1 MRKAETERIY
11 LVNKFAKLA
20 GRVKNDIAYSI
31 PYSGK
36 TDAVAPHDNNQ
47 PVLLDTAIGSQ
58 NTGDQIIM
66 GFVNEH
72 LSKFMDTENAIR
84 IPTHVMDPD
93 VYTPDVLNRAKIL
106 CGTNALFSDFDLHPS
121 ISLPASPRWY
131 SHQVVLMAVGMR
143 STKRAPHFD
152 FLTAKILQNLLS
164 PDYLHSVRD
173 EHTRTELAR
182 IGIDNVINTA
192 CVTMWNLTEKFCEDI
207 PVSKAENVLTTITDY
222 DFDPVNDEYMLQT
235 LGHNYRHVYLWLQGS
250 GDKEK
255 LQEIN
260 LPSNIQ
266 FIENGLDGLRTVI
279 AEEPDL
285 EYFGTRLHCGIYCL
299 NHHLRSMIVSIDNR
313 ADDIASDTNLP
324 IVKRTE
330 IRDAMGT
337 LINRDRRT
345 QIRIPEENI
354 HTWINQFK

>member
-1 MRKAETERIY
+1 M
-11 LVNKFAKLA
+11 NKFAKLA

-36 TDAVAPHDNNQ
+36 TNVVAPHDNNQ

-93 VYTPDVLNRAKIL
+93 VYTPDILNRAKIL

-182 IGIDNVINTA
+182 IGIENVINTA

-235 LGHNYRHVYLWLQGS
+235 LGITIVMCIFGFKAAATRKSCKKLTYLLISSSLKMDWMACGQSSPKSRIWNTS
-250 GDKEK
+250 GQDC
-255 LQEIN
+255 
-260 LPSNIQ
+260 
-266 FIENGLDGLRTVI
+266 I
-279 AEEPDL
+279 AE
-285 EYFGTRLHCGIYCL
+285 
-299 NHHLRSMIVSIDNR
+299 SIV
-313 ADDIASDTNLP
+313 
-324 IVKRTE
+324 
-330 IRDAMGT
+330 
-337 LINRDRRT
+337 
-345 QIRIPEENI
+345 
-354 HTWINQFK
+354 